1 MPPLLKTPRWLSILL
16 LVKSKAFKVCL
27 QSLYISN
34 LSSPPPPHLLL
45 RPPHT
50 TSATLAVL
58 LFPEH
63 AGYTTASEP
72 LHCLSLLPGTFLPQ
86 MNKANFPLS
95 FKSLLKRHLLY
106 EAYLD
111 HPI

>member
-1 MPPLLKTPRWLSILL
+1 MFRGSLLTPLSRSRLL
-16 LVKSKAFKVCL
+16 QEFQEHMSGAQHQQRLGEIQHMSQAFL
-27 QSLYISN
+27 
-34 LSSPPPPHLLL
+34 
-45 RPPHT
+45 
-50 TSATLAVL
+50 
-58 LFPEH
+58 
-63 AGYTTASEP
+63 
-72 LHCLSLLPGTFLPQ
+72 LSLLPGTFLPQ